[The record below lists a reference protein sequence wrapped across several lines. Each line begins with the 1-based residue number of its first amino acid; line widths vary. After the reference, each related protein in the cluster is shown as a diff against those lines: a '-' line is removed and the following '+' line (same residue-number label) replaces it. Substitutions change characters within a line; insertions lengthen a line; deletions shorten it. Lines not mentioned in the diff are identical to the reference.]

1 MGDETGFVAPK
12 KCVTAIK
19 SNPPSRCA
27 CLLEKRSQLAE
38 KWTMRSL

>member
-19 SNPPSRCA
+19 SDLPSRCPR
-27 CLLEKRSQLAE
+27 LFHKRSQLAE
-38 KWTMRSL
+38 KWTMRAL